1 MKKMLFV
8 AVMLLFTFIANAQAD
23 VTKFL
28 GIPIDGTKEEMLAK
42 LREKGFHTSYDMGK
56 DYLEGTFNGSEVI
69 VSPVTNG
76 EKVYRIGVM
85 YKNDLDEGQIKI
97 HYNTLCKQFMDNGK
111 YMCISTDPF
120 LPEEE
125 DISYEIIVNK
135 KQYQAGF
142 IQLPYDKNKKVWF
155 TINASGYNKYKII
168 IFYDNGY
175 NMANGEDL

>member
-56 DYLEGTFNGSEVI
+56 DYLEGTFNGSEVYI
-69 VSPVTNG
+69 APVTNG
-76 EKVYRIGVM
+76 NKVWRIAVMEKTRV
-85 YKNDLDEGQIKI
+85 DEGQIKI
-97 HYNTLCKQFMDNGK
+97 RFNNLCHQFENNPKYSSLGEKQTLDEN
-111 YMCISTDPF
+111 
-120 LPEEE
+120 E
-125 DISYEIIVNK
+125 DISYQMIVNK
-135 KQYQAGF
+135 KQYQANF
-142 IQLPYDKNKKVWF
+142 YQLPLNINKNVWF
-155 TINASGYNKYKII
+155 TISSMYGEFFLI

-175 NMANGEDL
+175 NKANGEDL

>member
-56 DYLEGTFNGSEVI
+56 DYLEGTFNGSEVYI
-69 VSPVTNG
+69 APVTNG
-76 EKVYRIGVM
+76 NKVWRIAVMEKSRV
-85 YKNDLDEGQIKI
+85 DEGQIRIRFNNLCHQFENNPK
-97 HYNTLCKQFMDNGK
+97 YSSLGEKQTLDEN
-111 YMCISTDPF
+111 
-120 LPEEE
+120 E
-125 DISYEIIVNK
+125 DISYQMIVNK
-135 KQYQAGF
+135 KQYQANF
-142 IQLPYDKNKKVWF
+142 YQLPLNVNKNVWF
-155 TINASGYNKYKII
+155 TISSMYGKFFLI

-175 NMANGEDL
+175 NKANGEDL